1 MDTFL
6 ALYRQRLRR
15 DRWQLASWVLG
26 IGAMTVFAAAAVAK
40 TYGDLAEQA
49 AILKVALATPA
60 ILVFRGLARGPGLG
74 PFTFFEIFT
83 FLALLAG
90 WMSTFMAVRHSRAE
104 EESGRA
110 EMVSATPA
118 SRMLPLAATVLHGL
132 VANALAAIVVAL
144 GFISAGLDP
153 AGSVLAGAATGAVGV
168 SFLGV
173 GLLAGEFMSTSRG
186 ANAVSASLVLAAY
199 LLRGL
204 GDAAGTP
211 GADGMTMTAGW
222 PSWISP
228 IGWGQQTF
236 AYTGDRWWPLVLP
249 LGLGALCVAAT
260 ALIMDRRDVGAALLA
275 GRTGRADA
283 RPTLGGSFALA
294 ARLQMGSIIGWCI
307 GGLATGLLTGG
318 LGSAVDSITAANE
331 NTTTA
336 LRRMLAAQG
345 ASTAQLLVSV
355 FFLLAG
361 VLAAAC
367 ALQAVIRARQEE
379 AAGTGPWLVSQPL
392 GRVRWFA
399 DYLALGSLT
408 IVAVLLMTALG
419 AWISL
424 TASGDTSAAG
434 GDVWMTALD
443 QVPAALV
450 FLSVPALV
458 FVVWPPATI
467 PAGWTVLGV
476 AVLLGVF
483 GGLIGVDESVR
494 DISPF
499 AHTPVPGPGGTDW
512 TGGFWMLGI
521 SVAAAAASLALMRR
535 REVGSA

>member
-1 MDTFL
+1 MSTL
-6 ALYRQRLRR
+6 LTLYRQRLRR
-15 DRWQLASWVLG
+15 DRWQLVGWIVG
-26 IGAMTVFAAAAVAK
+26 IAAMALFSAAAVAK
-40 TYGDLAEQA
+40 TYGTLAEQTDV
-49 AILKVALATPA
+49 LKVALATPV
-60 ILVFRGLARGPGLG
+60 ILIFRGLARGPGLG
-74 PFTFFEIFT
+74 AFTFFEIFS
-83 FLALLAG
+83 FLSLLTG

-104 EESGRA
+104 EENGRA
-110 EMVSATPA
+110 EMISSTPA
-118 SRMLPLAATVLHGL
+118 GRMLPLLATVVHG
-132 VANALAAIVVAL
+132 VIANLLAAIAVAL
-144 GFISAGLDP
+144 SFIASNLDP
-153 AGSVLAGAATGAVGV
+153 AGSILTGAAAGAVGI

-186 ANAVSASLVLAAY
+186 ANAISASLVLAAY
-199 LLRGL
+199 ILRGF

-211 GADGMTMTAGW
+211 GPDGMTMTAGW

-249 LGLGALCVAAT
+249 LALGAVCIAAT

-275 GRTGRADA
+275 ERTGRADA
-283 RPTLGGSFALA
+283 RPALNGSFALA

-318 LGSAVDSITAANE
+318 LGSAVDAVTSANPDTTAA
-331 NTTTA
+331 
-336 LRRMLAAQG
+336 LRKMIQAQG
-345 ASTAQLLVSV
+345 SSTTQLLVSV

-392 GRVRWFA
+392 GRMRWFA
-399 DYLALGSLT
+399 DYLALGTLT
-408 IVAVLLMTALG
+408 IVAVLLLTALG
-419 AWISL
+419 AWLSL
-424 TASGDTSAAG
+424 VASGDTSGAV
-434 GDVWMTALD
+434 GDVWMTAID
-443 QVPAALV
+443 QIPAALI
-450 FLSVPALV
+450 FLAVPALV

-467 PAGWTVLGV
+467 PAGWTILGL

-483 GGLIGVDESVR
+483 GGLIGVDKSIQ

-499 AHTPVPGPGGTDW
+499 SHTPVPGSGGTDW

-521 SVAAAAASLALMRR
+521 SVVAAALSLALMRR

>member
-6 ALYRQRLRR
+6 MLYRQRLRR
-15 DRWQLASWVLG
+15 DRWQLVSWVVG

-40 TYGDLAEQA
+40 TYGDFTEQA
-49 AILKVALATPA
+49 SILKVALATPA
-60 ILVFRGLARGPGLG
+60 ILIFRGLARGPGLG

-104 EESGRA
+104 EESGRS
-110 EMVSATPA
+110 ELISSTPA
-118 SRMLPLAATVLHGL
+118 ARMLPLAATVVHGI
-132 VANALAAIVVAL
+132 VANILAAIVVAL
-144 GFISAGLDP
+144 GFIAANLDP
-153 AGSVLAGAATGAVGV
+153 AGSLLAGAATGAVGI
-168 SFLGV
+168 SFVGI

-186 ANAVSASLVLAAY
+186 ANAISASLVLVAY
-199 LLRGL
+199 LLRGF

-211 GADGMTMTAGW
+211 GADGMSMTAGW

-249 LGLGALCVAAT
+249 LALGAVCIAAT

-283 RPTLGGSFALA
+283 RPALGGSLALA

-318 LGSAVDSITAANE
+318 LGSAVNSITTANE
-331 NTTTA
+331 GTTVA
-336 LRRMLAAQG
+336 LRKMIEAQG
-345 ASTAQLLVSV
+345 TSISQLLVSV

-367 ALQAVIRARQEE
+367 ALQSVIRARQEE

-392 GRVRWFA
+392 GRMRWFA
-399 DYLALGSLT
+399 DYLALGALT
-408 IVAVLLMTALG
+408 IVAVLLLAALG
-419 AWISL
+419 AWLSL
-424 TASGDTSAAG
+424 VASGDTSEAV
-434 GDVWMTALD
+434 GDVWMTAID
-443 QVPAALV
+443 QIPAALI
-450 FLSVPALV
+450 FLAVPAMV
-458 FVVWPPATI
+458 FVVWPQATI
-467 PAGWTVLGV
+467 PAGWTILGV

-483 GGLIGVDESVR
+483 GGLIGVDKSIQ

-499 AHTPVPGPGGTDW
+499 THTPVPGPGGTDW

-521 SVAAAAASLALMRR
+521 SAVAAGVALALMRR